1 MFRANRQL
9 RRRAFAGGNR
19 KQVGATMLASVAG
32 FASPATSTP
41 PPTHTMNTKALRACS
56 LFATLAVLP
65 VMPVHSA
72 TNQPSPKAESAQAE
86 IKGDAAKAALKELDF
101 EMDRVDGLLVNAPSQ
116 ADRVAAKARL
126 AVLKERRSALRK
138 TYVKARYDE
147 LRADLRVE
155 TERVSAWAKRT
166 FTSDPATKA
175 TEEMNTA
182 VKDAK
187 TAAQAAEHQA
197 YAEASTAD
205 AATDIA
211 IYKLRPT
218 DTNKEKA
225 KADLKALE
233 VNINALAAHIDHL
246 PDSEERTSA
255 QQRLKI
261 LKERRSELQGDF
273 NKARFD
279 ALIDDVKRAWNETVH

>member
-1 MFRANRQL
+1 M
-9 RRRAFAGGNR
+9 
-19 KQVGATMLASVAG
+19 K
-32 FASPATSTP
+32 
-41 PPTHTMNTKALRACS
+41 TKAIRACT
-56 LFATLAVLP
+56 LVATLALLP
-65 VMPVHSA
+65 VASVCSA
-72 TNQPSPKAESAQAE
+72 TNQSIPKTEAALAE
-86 IKGDAAKAALKELDF
+86 IRGDAAKVALEQLDL
-101 EMDRVDGLLVNAPSQ
+101 EMDRVDALLDNAPSQ

-126 AVLKERRSALRK
+126 AVLKERRSELRK

-155 TERVSAWAKRT
+155 TERVSAWAKRK
-166 FTSDPATKA
+166 FSSDPATKA
-175 TEEMNTA
+175 TDVMSTA

-187 TAAQAAEHQA
+187 AAAQAAEHQA

-218 DTNKEKA
+218 DTNKEEA
-225 KADLKALE
+225 KAGLKALE
-233 VNINALAAHIDHL
+233 VNIDSLSARIVRL

-255 QQRLKI
+255 MQRLRI
-261 LKERRSELQGDF
+261 LKERRAELQKEF

-279 ALIDDVKRAWNETVH
+279 ALIDDVKHAWNESVH